1 MESDSDYLT
10 DGDEIDEGN
19 VDESAPPSQRNTGFG
34 ERHLLDL
41 KQSLGLDTFAEKRA
55 SKSAKR
61 KRQKE
66 RRKLAKQQQKEASSS
81 SGVGKLIET
90 VATRNN
96 DRTEQ
101 PEVVEYKDPR

>member
-41 KQSLGLDTFAEKRA
+41 KQSLGRFFRFFIFQARA
-55 SKSAKR
+55 IF
-61 KRQKE
+61 
-66 RRKLAKQQQKEASSS
+66 
-81 SGVGKLIET
+81 V
-90 VATRNN
+90 
-96 DRTEQ
+96 
-101 PEVVEYKDPR
+101 